1 MRELRQLRSRAA
13 PSAARRSDVPFA
25 VGSRVAHDDW
35 GEGVVQRYDDDAV
48 VVLFD
53 DVGYK
58 TLALDVVVERALLRA
73 A

>member
-1 MRELRQLRSRAA
+1 MA
-13 PSAARRSDVPFA
+13 PADVPFA
-25 VGSRVAHDDW
+25 LGSRVAHDDW
-35 GEGVVQRYDDDAV
+35 GQGIVQRYDDEAV

-58 TLALDVVVERALLRA
+58 ALAVSVVVERSLLRA